1 MKTHPESWRSLV
13 FGAESVELDL
23 LSPNRRIG
31 EVGAGQRRVLELQDG
46 GKLLQSKTIFFFRPV
61 TITAKN
67 ILNQRYPTLQA

>member
-1 MKTHPESWRSLV
+1 MKTHPKSRRSLV

-23 LSPNRRIG
+23 LCPNRRIG
-31 EVGAGQRRVLELQDG
+31 EVGAGQRQVLELQDG
-46 GKLLQSKTIFFFRPV
+46 GKLLQSKTIYFRPF